1 MNNKSI
7 TINILGKPQ
16 AKQSFKFTRTGIRYQ
31 PKEVKESK
39 QNMTAQI
46 IQQLPK
52 DYKPLTG
59 PVIIEELS
67 FIFPPLKSFSIKKM
81 DKMRQWK
88 LYKITKPDIDN
99 LMKNLFDAC
108 NNILWLDDAQI
119 VEIRLIKKIYN
130 DTPGIYIKFGEI
142 KDDKQ
147 NQDFLV

>member
-1 MNNKSI
+1 MNNKFI

-16 AKQSFKFTRTGIRYQ
+16 AKQSFKFTRTGMGYQ

-39 QNMTAQI
+39 QNMIAQI

-67 FIFPPLKSFSIKKM
+67 FNFPPLKSFSKK
-81 DKMRQWK
+81 KLEIMREFK
-88 LYKITKPDIDN
+88 LYKPTKPDLDN
-99 LMKNLFDAC
+99 LEKNLFDAC

-119 VEIRLIKKIYN
+119 VEIRLIKKMYY
-130 DTPGIYIKFGEI
+130 DTPGIYMRLRE
-142 KDDKQ
+142 
-147 NQDFLV
+147 V